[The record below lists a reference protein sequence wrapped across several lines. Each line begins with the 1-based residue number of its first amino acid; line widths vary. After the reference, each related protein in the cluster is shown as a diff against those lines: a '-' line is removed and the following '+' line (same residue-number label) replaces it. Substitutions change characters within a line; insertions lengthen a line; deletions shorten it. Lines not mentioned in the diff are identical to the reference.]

1 MGSVQLPSGIQRKG
15 FLGKKQEDFIYF
27 QFVHGVVVET
37 VTHKDSLRAGNDY
50 SNVNTIIA
58 KPHLYDTLPPK
69 KSEMSDKYRYKP
81 LLRGINEIPAKGDP
95 VLLCTMGGEN
105 YYLGPLNT
113 ENKVTWNV
121 DKGYITEIVMN
132 ESTPAGRGEGLTSGQ
147 KKGESKNFQK
157 SSYERLQKTYV
168 PSLDHPNLSDGAVFE
183 SHGDIMLEGRHG
195 NSIRIGSR
203 HKNPYMFFSNKRP
216 TTAKSEHLTD
226 GSIISITSRGNLAQ
240 HFPATVKVDGS
251 QDSFVPDFVFSSE
264 KGVTEIETADG
275 IKKSFQS
282 PLIANLFKSFNN
294 TSDITGGLYGFN
306 KNQIFVR
313 STRLVFD
320 SRNDLFLSSCKD
332 FYIASQQNIG
342 ISCSKS
348 IVLDSK
354 NIYLGSPDTGDSTL
368 EMEPIILGNKLFEL
382 LEELV
387 DTLKTANANIQGV
400 PVPLIESTEKGMGLL
415 GPKIDSIGRRL
426 NTIKSNF
433 HFIEPNDR

>member
-1 MGSVQLPSGIQRKG
+1 M
-15 FLGKKQEDFIYF
+15 
-27 QFVHGVVVET
+27 
-37 VTHKDSLRAGNDY
+37 
-50 SNVNTIIA
+50 
-58 KPHLYDTLPPK
+58 
-69 KSEMSDKYRYKP
+69 
-81 LLRGINEIPAKGDP
+81 
-95 VLLCTMGGEN
+95 
-105 YYLGPLNT
+105 
-113 ENKVTWNV
+113 
-121 DKGYITEIVMN
+121 
-132 ESTPAGRGEGLTSGQ
+132 
-147 KKGESKNFQK
+147 
-157 SSYERLQKTYV
+157 
-168 PSLDHPNLSDGAVFE
+168 
-183 SHGDIMLEGRHG
+183 
-195 NSIRIGSR
+195 
-203 HKNPYMFFSNKRP
+203 
-216 TTAKSEHLTD
+216 
-226 GSIISITSRGNLAQ
+226 
-240 HFPATVKVDGS
+240 
-251 QDSFVPDFVFSSE
+251 
-264 KGVTEIETADG
+264 
-275 IKKSFQS
+275 
-282 PLIANLFKSFNN
+282 FKSFNN
-294 TSDITGGLYGFN
+294 TSDITSGLYGFN

-320 SRNDLFLSSCKD
+320 SRNDLFLSAGKD